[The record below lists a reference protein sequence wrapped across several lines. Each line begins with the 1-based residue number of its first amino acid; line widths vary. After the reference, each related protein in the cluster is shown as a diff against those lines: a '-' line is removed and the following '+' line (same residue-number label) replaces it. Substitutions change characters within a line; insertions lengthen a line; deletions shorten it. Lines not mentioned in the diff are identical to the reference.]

1 MITGAS
7 GRIGTFYRRWL
18 HESGQ
23 VGPGDGQWTLRL
35 VDVRPPEDVP
45 AGDEVLAGP
54 GEADLAD
61 LEVARRAVAGAEAV
75 LHLAGTPAR
84 GRTSTAPSWIA
95 TSRPPTT
102 CSRRPSRRGCAG

>member
-1 MITGAS
+1 MARLLTVTGAS

-18 HESGQ
+18 HEGGQ

-45 AGDEVLAGP
+45 PGDEVLAGP

-61 LEVARRAVAGAEAV
+61 LEVA
-75 LHLAGTPAR
+75 
-84 GRTSTAPSWIA
+84 PSWTA
-95 TSRPPTT
+95 T
-102 CSRRPSRRGCAG
+102 